1 MDRARHLPLKIS
13 VLLASLLM
21 TSCAATPSAGP
32 VTPPPTTALSATA
45 QADKTPPT
53 PIPATTSQAQEVC
66 APFLPGAQCTTYESV
81 SAASNG
87 KALPWAANGAVKAQL
102 TSING
107 ALLLTVRTPCGPLG
121 APVVIKGN
129 VLTVAGKIAMGA
141 SGCIGAAGDQREWV
155 QQFMKRPIA
164 MTYANGKLLWTS
176 GADSL
181 TFKTE

>member
-1 MDRARHLPLKIS
+1 MGRTRLLPIKTS

-21 TSCAATPSAGP
+21 TSCAATPPGGQS
-32 VTPPPTTALSATA
+32 TPTPLSASA
-45 QADKTPPT
+45 QADKSAPT
-53 PIPATTSQAQEVC
+53 PLPAITSQPQEVC
-66 APFLPGAQCTTYESV
+66 APFLPGAPCATYDSV

-129 VLTVAGKIAMGA
+129 ILTVAGKIAAGA
-141 SGCIGAAGDQREWV
+141 EGCIGAAGFQRNWV
-155 QQFMKRPIA
+155 QEFLKRPIA
-164 MTYANGKLLWTS
+164 MTYANGKLLWVS

-181 TFKTE
+181 TFRSE

>member
-21 TSCAATPSAGP
+21 TSCAATPPGGQS
-32 VTPPPTTALSATA
+32 TPTPLSTSA
-45 QADKTPPT
+45 QADKSAPT
-53 PIPATTSQAQEVC
+53 PLPATTSQPQQTC
-66 APFLPGAQCTTYESV
+66 APFLPGAPCTTYDSV

-107 ALLLTVRTPCGPLG
+107 ELLLTVRTPCGPLG

-129 VLTVAGKIAMGA
+129 ILTVAGKIATGA
-141 SGCIGAAGDQREWV
+141 EGCVGAEGYQRLWV
-155 QQFMKRPIA
+155 QEFLKRPIA
-164 MTYANGKLLWTS
+164 MTYESGKLLWSS
-176 GADSL
+176 GEDSL
-181 TFKTE
+181 TFKAE